1 MKVIKL
7 LLPLIALLLFAASCG
22 VADDKCVSDEECGV
36 GFACNTETGKC
47 EPKEGTDGT
56 ANKKDDESSNNDSE
70 DKPDSD
76 SEKVDEGGIF
86 VECTPGETRECYEGP
101 SNSKGVGICKAGIAT
116 CVVDGTDWSECVG
129 QVLPQAE
136 ICGDGI
142 DQNCDGKDWTE
153 ENAIDIDGDGFTY
166 CNGDCC
172 ETSWECPNPERVGPG
187 SFEVPGNGI
196 DDNCNG
202 VIDEETSGCDSG
214 LNLSSKDP
222 LDLGKSIGLCT
233 VSDKISYGL
242 VSAEI
247 LFPDGTAASQVFQV
261 QSQDAQGNAV
271 NIDCSATPPN
281 PESYGILSKFG
292 NVIKPKEGESF
303 IMMSSGIA
311 GDPIPKVEAKA
322 DNTSTEF
329 MCTRSNAPADWYSAN
344 GGKFPDSPGC
354 KGGLIGGGGDPG
366 KEPLN
371 DPVMLQMKVKAPNNA
386 QAFSVDIYFFSREFP
401 QYVCEYNDFFVAL
414 LDSTYTS
421 SDPNLQNP
429 FDKNLAKDE
438 LNNPVGINLAKSGL
452 FRVCCNGG
460 MVQCQWTPGKDF
472 SQFCTMGPAE
482 LDGTGLYGSDG
493 KHGGTGWLVTKGNIV
508 PNEEF
513 ILRFAIWDTKD
524 HILDSQIIIDNFT
537 WYESAQKPGTG
548 SK

>member
-1 MKVIKL
+1 MGNFIKMVLMLSIAVFVI
-7 LLPLIALLLFAASCG
+7 SCG
-22 VADDKCVSDEECGV
+22 TDDEGCSSNDDCKDGFEC
-36 GFACNTETGKC
+36 NLDTGNC
-47 EPKEGTDGT
+47 ESKESGDGT
-56 ANKKDDESSNNDSE
+56 SEKKDDGSSSN
-70 DKPDSD
+70 DSD
-76 SEKVDEGGIF
+76 ENDDSDNLEKTDEGGII
-86 VECTPGETRECYEGP
+86 VQCTPGETKECYLGP

-129 QVLPQAE
+129 QVLPKAE

-142 DQNCDGKDWTE
+142 DQDCSGDDATAE
-153 ENAIDIDGDGFTY
+153 TAIDIDNDGFTY
-166 CNGDCC
+166 CTGDCC
-172 ETSWECPNPERVGPG
+172 ETTWECPNPERVGPG
-187 SFEVPGNGI
+187 SFEVPGNSI

-202 VIDEETSGCDSG
+202 VVDEETSGCDAG
-214 LNLSSKDP
+214 LNVSSKDP
-222 LDLGKSIGLCT
+222 LDLGKSIGLCP

-247 LFPDGTAASQVFQV
+247 LFPDGTTASQAF
-261 QSQDAQGNAV
+261 SLDDGNGGQ
-271 NIDCSATPPN
+271 ISCSATPPN

-292 NVIKPKEGESF
+292 NVIKPKEGDSF

-311 GDPIPKVEAKA
+311 KDPIPKVEAKP

-329 MCTRSNAPADWYSAN
+329 MCTRSNAPQDWYSAN

-354 KGGLIGGGGDPG
+354 NGGLIGGGGDPG

-421 SDPNLQNP
+421 SDQNLQNP
-429 FDKNLAKDE
+429 FDKNLAKDG

-482 LDGTGLYGSDG
+482 LDGTGLYDSDG

-513 ILRFAIWDTKD
+513 TIRFAIWDTKD
-524 HILDSQIIIDNFT
+524 HVLDSQIIIDNFK

-548 SK
+548 EK

>member
-7 LLPLIALLLFAASCG
+7 LLSLIALLLFVSSCG
-22 VADDKCVSDEECGV
+22 VSDDKCVSDEECGA
-36 GFACNTETGKC
+36 GYTCNKDTGKC
-47 EPKEGTDGT
+47 EPKEEDDGT

-70 DKPDSD
+70 DKPDGD
-76 SEKVDEGGIF
+76 FEKVDEGGIF

-129 QVLPQAE
+129 QVLPAAE

-172 ETSWECPNPERVGPG
+172 ETSWECTTPERVGPG

-202 VIDEETSGCDSG
+202 VIDEETSGCDEG

-292 NVIKPKEGESF
+292 NVIKTKEGDSF

-311 GDPIPKVEAKA
+311 ADPIPKVEAKA

-329 MCTRSNAPADWYSAN
+329 MCTRSNAPDR
-344 GGKFPDSPGC
+344 K
-354 KGGLIGGGGDPG
+354 
-366 KEPLN
+366 
-371 DPVMLQMKVKAPNNA
+371 
-386 QAFSVDIYFFSREFP
+386 SV
-401 QYVCEYNDFFVAL
+401 V
-414 LDSTYTS
+414 
-421 SDPNLQNP
+421 
-429 FDKNLAKDE
+429 
-438 LNNPVGINLAKSGL
+438 
-452 FRVCCNGG
+452 
-460 MVQCQWTPGKDF
+460 
-472 SQFCTMGPAE
+472 
-482 LDGTGLYGSDG
+482 
-493 KHGGTGWLVTKGNIV
+493 
-508 PNEEF
+508 
-513 ILRFAIWDTKD
+513 
-524 HILDSQIIIDNFT
+524 
-537 WYESAQKPGTG
+537 
-548 SK
+548 